1 MKNELNAAIDLLEGG
16 GNPKVTYLYSK
27 VIWTKVVGHAFHL
40 LLLSGSLTLYPWWS
54 VKSVSQSVSE

>member
-27 VIWTKVVGHAFHL
+27 VIWTKVVVIGHPFACYGF
-40 LLLSGSLTLYPWWS
+40 
-54 VKSVSQSVSE
+54 